1 MIEYEVHYHS
11 DLRNVI
17 ATGIIA
23 VPEDAATPLE
33 DAANQA
39 LEHAREI
46 HAAFCVI
53 SKLGTRGAET
63 GVFWLA
69 PAAQVTVSPYYERD
83 GIQ

>member
-1 MIEYEVHYHS
+1 MIEYKVIYHS
-11 DLRNVI
+11 DLHTI
-17 ATGIIA
+17 LATGIIA
-23 VPEDAATPLE
+23 VPEDAITPLE

-39 LEHAREI
+39 LDHAREI

-53 SKLGTRGAET
+53 SKPGTRGAET

-69 PAAQVTVSPYYERD
+69 PAARSPFYERD